1 MRARAGARQ
10 RAHDALSEAM
20 SMSTA
25 TTMRLKGRVAAVT
38 GGALGIGRATAL
50 LFAAEGASVA
60 LGDVEAGGAEAV
72 AKEIAQS
79 GGRAIA
85 VGVDVGDGGQVQ
97 AFVDRVVAEFGR
109 LDVMF
114 ANAGIAHSAPFLEHP
129 EAQWH
134 RVLRVNLTGVFL
146 CCQVAARQMVKQGR
160 GGRIITTASI
170 NGFRGVENLVGYNV
184 AKAGVIEMTRT
195 MAVELAQHRI
205 AVNAIAP
212 AQIDTRLTRSL
223 PEEARRRRTERIPMG
238 RFGEPDE
245 VARAALFLASD
256 DASFITGHTL
266 AVDGGYL
273 AGGLWSKGP
282 DRPQHR

>member
-1 MRARAGARQ
+1 
-10 RAHDALSEAM
+10 
-20 SMSTA
+20 
-25 TTMRLKGRVAAVT
+25 MRLQGRVAAIT
-38 GGALGIGRATAL
+38 GGALGIGRATAR
-50 LFAAEGASVA
+50 LFAAEGATVA
-60 LGDVEAGGAEAV
+60 LGDVEVGAAETV
-72 AKEIAQS
+72 AKEIVNG

-85 VGVDVGDGGQVQ
+85 VSVDVGDAGQVQ
-97 AFVDRVVAEFGR
+97 AFVDRVVAELGR
-109 LDVMF
+109 LDIMF

-146 CCQVAARQMVKQGR
+146 CCQAAARQMVKQG

-170 NGFRGVENLVGYNV
+170 NGFRGVENLVGYNA
-184 AKAGVIEMTRT
+184 AKAGVIELTKT
-195 MAVELAQHRI
+195 MAVELARHHI

-223 PEEARRRRTERIPMG
+223 PEEARQRRLERIPMG
-238 RFGEPDE
+238 RFGEADE

-256 DASFITGHTL
+256 DAGYITGHTL

-273 AGGLWSKGP
+273 AGGLWS
-282 DRPQHR
+282 R

>member
-1 MRARAGARQ
+1 
-10 RAHDALSEAM
+10 
-20 SMSTA
+20 
-25 TTMRLKGRVAAVT
+25 MRLKDRVAVIT

-50 LFAAEGASVA
+50 LFAEEGAVVA
-60 LGDVEAGGAEAV
+60 LADVQAETAQEV
-72 AKEIAQS
+72 AREIADR

-85 VGVDVGDGGQVQ
+85 VGADVGDGAQVQ
-97 AFVDRVVAEFGR
+97 ALVDRVVKELGR
-109 LDVMF
+109 IDVMF
-114 ANAGIAHSAPFLEHP
+114 ANAGIAHSAPFLDHP

-146 CCQVAARQMVKQGR
+146 CCQAAARQMVRQG
-160 GGRIITTASI
+160 GGRIIATASI

-184 AKAGVIEMTRT
+184 AKAGVIELTKT

-212 AQIDTRLTRSL
+212 AQIDTRLVRTL
-223 PEEARRRRTERIPMG
+223 PEDARRRRLARIPMA
-238 RFGEPDE
+238 RFGESEE
-245 VARAALFLASD
+245 VAKAALFLASD

-273 AGGLWSKGP
+273 AGGLWSSG
-282 DRPQHR
+282 R

>member
-1 MRARAGARQ
+1 
-10 RAHDALSEAM
+10 
-20 SMSTA
+20 
-25 TTMRLKGRVAAVT
+25 MRLPGRVAAIT
-38 GGALGIGRATAL
+38 GGALGIGRATAR
-50 LFAAEGASVA
+50 LFAAEGAAVA
-60 LGDVEAGGAEAV
+60 LGDVEVGAAETV
-72 AKEIAQS
+72 AKEIVNG

-85 VGVDVGDGGQVQ
+85 VSVDVGDAGQVQ
-97 AFVDRVVAEFGR
+97 AFVDRVVAELGR
-109 LDVMF
+109 LDIMF

-146 CCQVAARQMVKQGR
+146 CCQAAARQMVKQG

-170 NGFRGVENLVGYNV
+170 NGFRGVENLVGYNA
-184 AKAGVIEMTRT
+184 AKAGVIELTKT
-195 MAVELAQHRI
+195 MAVELARHHI

-223 PEEARRRRTERIPMG
+223 PEEARQRRVERIPMG
-238 RFGEPDE
+238 RFGEADE

-256 DASFITGHTL
+256 DAGYITGHTL

-273 AGGLWSKGP
+273 AGGLWS
-282 DRPQHR
+282 R

>member
-1 MRARAGARQ
+1 
-10 RAHDALSEAM
+10 
-20 SMSTA
+20 
-25 TTMRLKGRVAAVT
+25 MRLAGRIVIIT

-50 LFAAEGASVA
+50 LFAEEGATVA
-60 LGDVEAGGAEAV
+60 LADVETDGADAV
-72 AKEIAQS
+72 VKEIVGR
-79 GGRAIA
+79 GGRAMA
-85 VGVDVGDGGQVQ
+85 AGVDVGDAGQVQ
-97 AFVDRVVAEFGR
+97 AFVDRVVAGYGR

-114 ANAGIAHSAPFLEHP
+114 ANAGIAHSARFLEHP
-129 EAQWH
+129 EAQWD

-146 CCQVAARQMVKQGR
+146 CCQAAARQMVRQG

-184 AKAGVIEMTRT
+184 AKAGVIELTKT
-195 MAVELAQHRI
+195 MAVELAQHGI

-212 AQIDTRLTRSL
+212 AQIDTRLTRTL

-238 RFGEPDE
+238 RFGEVEE

-256 DASFITGHTL
+256 DASYVTGHTL

-273 AGGLWSKGP
+273 AGGLWS
-282 DRPQHR
+282 RPPRG

>member
-1 MRARAGARQ
+1 MIRP
-10 RAHDALSEAM
+10 
-20 SMSTA
+20 
-25 TTMRLKGRVAAVT
+25 MRLSGRVAAIT

-50 LFAAEGASVA
+50 AFAEEGATVA
-60 LGDVEAGGAEAV
+60 LGDVQLEAAETVAAEIRGRGGKATAL
-72 AKEIAQS
+72 
-79 GGRAIA
+79 GL
-85 VGVDVGDGGQVQ
+85 DVGDAAQVQ

-146 CCQVAARQMVKQGR
+146 CCQIAARQMVKQG

-170 NGFRGVENLVGYNV
+170 NGFRGVENLVGYNA

-212 AQIDTRLTRSL
+212 AQIDTRLTRTL
-223 PEEARRRRTERIPMG
+223 PEDARRRRVERIPMG
-238 RFGEPDE
+238 RFGEPEE
-245 VARAALFLASD
+245 VARAAVFLASD
-256 DASFITGHTL
+256 DASYVTGHTL

-273 AGGLWSKGP
+273 AGGLWSGAPGGRAPGGP
-282 DRPQHR
+282 PG

>member
-1 MRARAGARQ
+1 M
-10 RAHDALSEAM
+10 
-20 SMSTA
+20 
-25 TTMRLKGRVAAVT
+25 AAIT

-50 LFAAEGASVA
+50 AFAAEGAVVA
-60 LGDVEAGGAEAV
+60 LGDVQLDAAV
-72 AKEIAQS
+72 AVAREITER
-79 GGRAIA
+79 GGRAFA
-85 VGVDVGDGGQVQ
+85 LGVDVGDADQVQ
-97 AFVDRVVAEFGR
+97 AFVDRAVAEFGR

-146 CCQVAARQMVKQGR
+146 CGQIAARQMAKQG
-160 GGRIITTASI
+160 GGRIIAVASI

-184 AKAGVIEMTRT
+184 AKAGVVELTRT
-195 MAVELAQHRI
+195 MAVELAHLHI
-205 AVNAIAP
+205 TVNAIAP

-223 PEEARRRRTERIPMG
+223 PEEARQRRVERIPMG
-238 RFGEPDE
+238 RFGEPEE

-256 DASFITGHTL
+256 DASYVTGHTL

-273 AGGLWSKGP
+273 AGGLWS
-282 DRPQHR
+282 RPRREEA

>member
-1 MRARAGARQ
+1 MIRP
-10 RAHDALSEAM
+10 
-20 SMSTA
+20 
-25 TTMRLKGRVAAVT
+25 MRLPGRVAAIT
-38 GGALGIGRATAL
+38 GGALGIGRATARI
-50 LFAAEGASVA
+50 FAEEGAIVA
-60 LGDVEAGGAEAV
+60 LGDVQIEAAETVAQEIRGRGG
-72 AKEIAQS
+72 K
-79 GGRAIA
+79 AIA
-85 VGVDVGDGGQVQ
+85 VGLDVGDAAQVQ

-129 EAQWH
+129 ETQWH

-146 CCQVAARQMVKQGR
+146 CCQAAARQMVKQGG

-170 NGFRGVENLVGYNV
+170 NGFRGVENLVGYNA
-184 AKAGVIEMTRT
+184 AKAGVIELTRT

-223 PEEARRRRTERIPMG
+223 PENARRRRVERIPMG
-238 RFGEPDE
+238 RFGEPEE
-245 VARAALFLASD
+245 VARVALFLASD
-256 DASFITGHTL
+256 DASYVTGHTL

-273 AGGLWSKGP
+273 AGGLWSGAP
-282 DRPQHR
+282 GDRAPGGTPG

>member
-1 MRARAGARQ
+1 MIRP
-10 RAHDALSEAM
+10 
-20 SMSTA
+20 
-25 TTMRLKGRVAAVT
+25 MRLPGRVAAIT

-50 LFAAEGASVA
+50 TFAEEGATVA
-60 LGDVEAGGAEAV
+60 LGDVQTEAAEAV
-72 AKEIAQS
+72 AQEIRGR
-79 GGRAIA
+79 GGKAIA
-85 VGVDVGDGGQVQ
+85 VGLDVGDAAQVQ
-97 AFVDRVVAEFGR
+97 AFVDRVVEEFGR

-146 CCQVAARQMVKQGR
+146 CCQAAARQMVKQGG

-170 NGFRGVENLVGYNV
+170 NGFRGVENLAGYNA
-184 AKAGVIEMTRT
+184 AKAGVIELTRT
-195 MAVELAQHRI
+195 IAVELAQHRI

-223 PEEARRRRTERIPMG
+223 PEGARRRRVERIPMA
-238 RFGEPDE
+238 RFGEPEE
-245 VARAALFLASD
+245 VARVALFLASD
-256 DASFITGHTL
+256 DASYVTGHTL

-273 AGGLWSKGP
+273 AGGLWSSAPGGRAP
-282 DRPQHR
+282 GGAPG

>member
-1 MRARAGARQ
+1 MIRP
-10 RAHDALSEAM
+10 
-20 SMSTA
+20 
-25 TTMRLKGRVAAVT
+25 MRLPGRVAAIT

-50 LFAAEGASVA
+50 VFAEEGARVV
-60 LGDVEAGGAEAV
+60 LGDIQLEPAEAV
-72 AKEIAQS
+72 AQEIRAR
-79 GGRAIA
+79 GGKAIA
-85 VGVDVGDGGQVQ
+85 IGLDVGDAAQVQ

-129 EAQWH
+129 ETQWD

-146 CCQVAARQMVKQGR
+146 CCQAAARQMVKQG

-170 NGFRGVENLVGYNV
+170 NGFRGVENLVGYNA
-184 AKAGVIEMTRT
+184 AKAGVIELTRT

-223 PEEARRRRTERIPMG
+223 PEEARRRRVERIPMG
-238 RFGEPDE
+238 RFGEPEE

-256 DASFITGHTL
+256 DASYVTGHTL

-273 AGGLWSKGP
+273 AGGLWSGAP
-282 DRPQHR
+282 GDRAPGGKPG

>member
-1 MRARAGARQ
+1 
-10 RAHDALSEAM
+10 
-20 SMSTA
+20 
-25 TTMRLKGRVAAVT
+25 MRLPGRVAAIT
-38 GGALGIGRATAL
+38 GGALGIGRATAR
-50 LFAAEGASVA
+50 LFAAEGAAVA
-60 LGDVEAGGAEAV
+60 VGDVEVGAAETV
-72 AKEIAQS
+72 AKEIVNG

-85 VGVDVGDGGQVQ
+85 VGVDVGDAGQVQ
-97 AFVDRVVAEFGR
+97 AFVDRVVAELGR
-109 LDVMF
+109 LDIMF

-146 CCQVAARQMVKQGR
+146 CCQAAARQMVKQG

-170 NGFRGVENLVGYNV
+170 NGFRGVENLVGYNA
-184 AKAGVIEMTRT
+184 AKTGVIELTKT
-195 MAVELAQHRI
+195 MAVELARHHI

-223 PEEARRRRTERIPMG
+223 PEEARQRRVERIPMG
-238 RFGEPDE
+238 RFGEADE

-256 DASFITGHTL
+256 DAGYITGHTL

-273 AGGLWSKGP
+273 AGGLWS
-282 DRPQHR
+282 R